1 MFIYE
6 HLLINC
12 TGKGALMEDRRS
24 IKTKRAIKN
33 AFLELLKEKSINRIS
48 VVEISK
54 LADLGRG
61 TFYLHYKDVYEL
73 MEHLENELIHNLE
86 ILYDTSYPCGNSSN
100 MLKFTGTVTDYM
112 EENRES
118 FLILTRIENGGRI
131 LEKIKCL
138 FNQKLLSSEV
148 DVITALDKA
157 EVLFIVSGAFGILE
171 AWLKEGMKM
180 SSKSVSEMLNHVLTK
195 FEC

>member
-1 MFIYE
+1 
-6 HLLINC
+6 
-12 TGKGALMEDRRS
+12 MEDRRS
-24 IKTKRAIKN
+24 IKTKRAIRN

-131 LEKIKCL
+131 LEKIKYF
-138 FNQKLLSSEV
+138 FNQKLISSEV
-148 DVITALDKA
+148 DTITELDKA
-157 EVLFIVSGAFGILE
+157 EVLFIVSGAFGVLE

-180 SSKSVSEMLNHVLTK
+180 PSKSVSEMLNHVLTK

>member
-1 MFIYE
+1 VFIYE

-24 IKTKRAIKN
+24 IKTKRAIRN

-100 MLKFTGTVTDYM
+100 MLKFTGTVTNYM

-131 LEKIKCL
+131 LEKIKYF
-138 FNQKLLSSEV
+138 FNQKLISSEV
-148 DVITALDKA
+148 DTITELDRA

-171 AWLKEGMKM
+171 EWLKEGMKM
-180 SSKSVSEMLNHVLTK
+180 PSKSVSEMLNHVLTK

>member
-1 MFIYE
+1 VFIYE

-24 IKTKRAIKN
+24 IKTKRAIRN
-33 AFLELLKEKSINRIS
+33 AFLELLKEKSINKIS

-118 FLILTRIENGGRI
+118 FLVLARMENGGRI
-131 LEKIKCL
+131 LEKIKYL
-138 FNQKLLSSEV
+138 FNQKLLSSEG
-148 DVITALDKA
+148 DVVTELAKA

>member
-1 MFIYE
+1 
-6 HLLINC
+6 
-12 TGKGALMEDRRS
+12 MEDRRS
-24 IKTKRAIKN
+24 IKTKRAIRN

-86 ILYDTSYPCGNSSN
+86 ILYDTSYPCGNSTN
-100 MLKFTGTVTDYM
+100 MLKFTETITKYM
-112 EENRES
+112 EENREI
-118 FLILTRIENGGRI
+118 FLVLTRIENGGRI
-131 LEKIKCL
+131 LEKIKYF
-138 FNQKLLSSEV
+138 FNKKLLSDEV
-148 DVITALDKA
+148 EVVTELYRA

-180 SSKSVSEMLNHVLTK
+180 SSKSVSEMLNHVLIK

>member
-1 MFIYE
+1 
-6 HLLINC
+6 
-12 TGKGALMEDRRS
+12 MEDRRS
-24 IKTKRAIKN
+24 IKTKRAIRN

-73 MEHLENELIHNLE
+73 MEYLENELIHNLE

-118 FLILTRIENGGRI
+118 FLVLARIENGGRI
-131 LEKIKCL
+131 LEKIKYF
-138 FNQKLLSSEV
+138 FNQKLISSEA
-148 DVITALDKA
+148 DVITELDRA

-180 SSKSVSEMLNHVLTK
+180 PSKSVSEMLNHVLTK

>member
-6 HLLINC
+6 HFLINC

-24 IKTKRAIKN
+24 IKTKRAIRN
-33 AFLELLKEKSINRIS
+33 AFLELLKEKSINKIS

-100 MLKFTGTVTDYM
+100 MLKFTGTVTNYM

-131 LEKIKCL
+131 LEKIKYF

-148 DVITALDKA
+148 DVVTELDRA